1 MKSKS
6 SPSIHTRWFQIYKA
20 VAIKGV
26 QNQRHD
32 KPRDKR
38 SGAEPRNRPVNPGP
52 SPTRAH
58 VLERNMNL
66 TLTGFRFMPSVLSD
80 YKEVKVNQ

>member
-6 SPSIHTRWFQIYKA
+6 SPSIHTSWFQTYTA
-20 VAIKGV
+20 VAIESV
-26 QNQRHD
+26 QNQRDD

-38 SGAEPRNRPVNPGP
+38 SEAEPRNRPVNPGP

-58 VLERNMNL
+58 VLECNRNL
-66 TLTGFRFMPSVLSD
+66 TLTGFRFMPSVLSL
-80 YKEVKVNQ
+80 K